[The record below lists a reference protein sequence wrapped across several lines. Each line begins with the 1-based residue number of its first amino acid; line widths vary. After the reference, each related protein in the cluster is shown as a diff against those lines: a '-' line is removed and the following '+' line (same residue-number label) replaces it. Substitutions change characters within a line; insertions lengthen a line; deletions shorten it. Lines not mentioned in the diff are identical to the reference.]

1 MTNLFQDRRI
11 VFYDIES
18 APYRPIRDAG
28 VKRSVF
34 KVKPQG
40 ASNRVEDGIHTE
52 DCLELA
58 RAVLIDGLAIGSMFR
73 VAQRYPSSPM
83 RS

>member
-34 KVKPQG
+34 KVKPQVVRG
-40 ASNRVEDGIHTE
+40 AST
-52 DCLELA
+52 
-58 RAVLIDGLAIGSMFR
+58 
-73 VAQRYPSSPM
+73 
-83 RS
+83 